1 MTEQDFRRPVPPDD
15 DREVIEASDR
25 RGEPA
30 MSHIAPVMVAL
41 VEAGNR
47 VSVRNQNFGF
57 IPQPHGWSAYLDE
70 PIDFDLIERRFV
82 LPPSIHLDRA
92 NDQILRRQ
100 RPGLRLRRRRPT
112 PPARSQPSPLRARP
126 RPQALTTRCKTITEP

>member
-1 MTEQDFRRPVPPDD
+1 VRHRDRCGEDVEVIEGLQGSPAD
-15 DREVIEASDR
+15 DREVIEADDR

-30 MSHIAPVMVAL
+30 MSHLAPVMVAL

-92 NDQILRRQ
+92 NDQILDDHAQAYVYGGDAQRRM
-100 RPGLRLRRRRPT
+100 RAATRR
-112 PPARSQPSPLRARP
+112 
-126 RPQALTTRCKTITEP
+126 

>member
-1 MTEQDFRRPVPPDD
+1 MTEQQPGLPDD

-30 MSHIAPVMVAL
+30 MSHIAPVMLAL

-92 NDQILRRQ
+92 NDQILDDYAQAYVYGGDAQRRM
-100 RPGLRLRRRRPT
+100 REANNR
-112 PPARSQPSPLRARP
+112 
-126 RPQALTTRCKTITEP
+126 

>member
-1 MTEQDFRRPVPPDD
+1 MTEQHVPLPPDD

-82 LPPSIHLDRA
+82 LPPTIHLDRA
-92 NDQILRRQ
+92 NDQILDDYAQAYVYGGDAQ
-100 RPGLRLRRRRPT
+100 RRLRAANQ
-112 PPARSQPSPLRARP
+112 AR
-126 RPQALTTRCKTITEP
+126 